1 MLSLPRTATEMGAIT
16 ELGRLEGRLGLVGAC
31 LIHPSLI
38 HHLEHHYVTDVDI
51 DDNDNGKVV
60 EC

>member
-1 MLSLPRTATEMGAIT
+1 MGAIT